1 MLDYIKTFC
10 NIPQAVTVYD
20 DQLTLFKSIAV
31 AKLTKNGI
39 EVDETK
45 PLIRD
50 FISTYCRL
58 NIVTEPAEQW
68 RNAELRRL
76 DHLQEL
82 MYYGGV

>member
-10 NIPQAVTVYD
+10 NIPQVVTVYD
-20 DQLTLFKSIAV
+20 EQLTLFKSIAV

-39 EVDETK
+39 EVDENS
-45 PLIRD
+45 PLVRD

-76 DHLQEL
+76 NHLQEL

>member
-10 NIPQAVTVYD
+10 NIPQVVTVYD
-20 DQLTLFKSIAV
+20 EQLTLFKSIAV

-39 EVDETK
+39 EVDETR
-45 PLIRD
+45 PLVKD